1 MTPEEANQRIIKSR
15 QTLHRYAEMTRAG
28 QWPLADLN
36 LMAEEIVVL
45 EGIAVDQPVKAEQV
59 YRLAE
64 SWGAM
69 MDAVRGKLN

>member
-1 MTPEEANQRIIKSR
+1 MTPEEADQRIIKSR

-28 QWPLADLN
+28 EWPFADLS
-36 LMAEEIVVL
+36 LMEDEIALL
-45 EGIAVDQPVKAEQV
+45 EGIAADYPVKAEKV

-69 MDAVRGKLN
+69 LDAARGRLN